1 MSATRRTHTPRL
13 VARWLA
19 RLVLALLA
27 FALLFPPLWAAA
39 TREDVPPPRDPAS
52 LPATGDASRAYR
64 VWVADWGYH
73 TSIVVEQPASW
84 RLGPPGREAAPFVE
98 WAWGDRRFYRDSDY
112 RPHAV
117 YATLVLPTASVVYLA
132 GRDEPPSTSR
142 GARGVWS
149 RTVDEGTLRRLVAEL
164 ERTIR
169 RDASGTPGVR
179 VAPTPPVAGYPGRFY
194 DAHGR
199 YTWARDCN
207 WWTAERLA
215 RVGLASGASGVVF
228 SGQVAPRLRGFTP
241 EGRGALP

>member
-1 MSATRRTHTPRL
+1 MRTG
-13 VARWLA
+13 ARWLA
-19 RLVLALLA
+19 RGVLALLA

-39 TREDVPPPRDPAS
+39 THEDVPPPRDLAS
-52 LPATGDASRAYR
+52 LPATGDDRRPYR

-98 WAWGDRRFYRDSDY
+98 WAWGDRRFYRDSDF

-117 YATLVLPTASVVYLA
+117 YATLVIPTATVVYLA

-149 RTVDEGTLRRLVAEL
+149 RTVDEATLRRLVAEL

-169 RDASGTPGVR
+169 RDDAGVR
-179 VAPTPPVAGYPGRFY
+179 LAPAPPVAGYAGRFH

-228 SGQVAPRLRGFTP
+228 PGQVAPRLRAFAP
-241 EGRGALP
+241 EGGAPAP